1 MSEIKVVVPEKML
14 DAVNGASVVAQNLHD
29 ESLFEMLEA
38 ALRWLSENPIV
49 PTVEQ
54 SSDMMEKFPVNT
66 TRNVCVEW
74 QRRMFLKPDDLIQIP
89 VGLMGRT
96 FTRVEADAIIKVVN
110 SSVAPDFLRS
120 PLKCTSCGQ
129 FFNGVI
135 CPNTKCPSLVY

>member
-1 MSEIKVVVPEKML
+1 MSGKKIVVPEEML

-38 ALRWLSENPIV
+38 ALRWLSDNPIV

-74 QRRMFLKPDDLIQIP
+74 QRRMFLASKPDFPEEMHNLLWSERETGNPPSATSVSVHARQVHNRQI
-89 VGLMGRT
+89 
-96 FTRVEADAIIKVVN
+96 VEAYRLGQQSKGN
-110 SSVAPDFLRS
+110 S
-120 PLKCTSCGQ
+120 
-129 FFNGVI
+129 
-135 CPNTKCPSLVY
+135 